1 MKIYLQLF
9 YILLCSF
16 LGEILKHLLGL
27 PIPGSVLGMLVLFLA
42 LQTKILKVEDVKEV
56 GAFLL
61 GNLTILFVPAG
72 VGIMVNFTA
81 IQDVWYILVVVSLV
95 ITAVVMGLT
104 GRLVQFV
111 KVKFE
116 GDYAAPHSKE
126 VETSDE

>member
-81 IQDVWYILVVVSLV
+81 IQDVWYILVGVSLV